1 MLFSKSNRIKL
12 KMKPKIKA
20 VFFDAGGTLFK
31 PYPSVGEIYA
41 KAAASFGVEC
51 DPIKL
56 EEAFYLFWK
65 KRGGLASLGAE
76 TSEEKE
82 RMWWYTLV
90 EEVFSRHGG
99 IPEFEKFFHGLHR
112 SFEEKELWEIFPEVP
127 EVLRELRGRKIVLGV
142 VSNWD
147 LRLAKLLVNLGLRS
161 HFDFFVSSSLCG
173 ATKPEAKIFKEALA
187 LAKVKP
193 EEALHVGDTYEE
205 DFVGAKAVG
214 INVLLL
220 DRNQNGQTVPKEL
233 SIGSLKEILKRI

>member
-1 MLFSKSNRIKL
+1 MNKY
-12 KMKPKIKA
+12 KIKA
-20 VFFDAGGTLFK
+20 VFFDAGGTLFR

-41 KAAASFGVEC
+41 KAASTFGVTC
-51 DPIKL
+51 DPVKL
-56 EEAFYLFWK
+56 EEAFYSFWK

-90 EEVFSRHGG
+90 EEVFSGHGG
-99 IPEFEKFFHGLHR
+99 VPDFDQFFHSLHR

-127 EVLRELRGRKIVLGV
+127 EVLCELKNRKLILGV

-147 LRLAKLLVNLGLRS
+147 LRLAKLLVNLKLHS
-161 HFDFFVSSSLCG
+161 NFDFFVSSSLCG
-173 ATKPEAKIFKEALA
+173 ATKPEAKIFKEALT

-205 DFVGAKAVG
+205 DFLGAKAVG
-214 INVLLL
+214 INALLL
-220 DRNQNGQTVPKEL
+220 DRNQNGASVPKEL
-233 SIGSLKEILKRI
+233 RINSLKEILKLI

>member
-1 MLFSKSNRIKL
+1 
-12 KMKPKIKA
+12 MKKNKIKA
-20 VFFDAGGTLFK
+20 VFFDAGGTLFQ

-41 KAAASFGVEC
+41 KAASTFGVTC
-51 DPIKL
+51 DPVKL
-56 EEAFYLFWK
+56 EKAFYSFWK

-90 EEVFSRHGG
+90 EEVFSGHGG
-99 IPEFEKFFHGLHR
+99 VPEFEKFFYRLHR

-127 EVLRELRGRKIVLGV
+127 EVLRELRSRNVVLGV

-147 LRLAKLLVNLGLRS
+147 LRLAKLLVNLGLHS
-161 HFDFFVSSSLCG
+161 HFDFFVSSSLCS
-173 ATKPEAKIFKEALA
+173 AAKPEAKIFKEALA

-193 EEALHVGDTYEE
+193 DEALHVGDTYEE

-214 INVLLL
+214 INALLL
-220 DRNQNGQTVPKEL
+220 DRNQDGKSVPKEL
-233 SIGSLKEILKRI
+233 RINSLKEILERI